1 MTNRI
6 VKYHNDVN
14 TVSLRNFSAAEIDIF
29 MAIFSSMR
37 DKGGDRVVFTFDE
50 IKKLIHWKAKNND
63 RFLSLLKSSYDKLL
77 HCTIKTGNDEEWTS
91 FVVFTE
97 YTVSKPKS
105 EVAIAVNSKFYYV
118 LNALISNFTRFELEE
133 FISFKSTYAKE
144 FYRRM
149 KQFKSTGIW
158 IASFD
163 EFKRIMDIPEK
174 YDIDKINKKVLNPI
188 IAELGDKYQLEIVK
202 LYEKSGRGRPAV
214 SGFKFTFSKDINH
227 GNAAEAIDVEA
238 KALPAKSEKQKALK
252 APDPSTPKK
261 PQKPDM
267 ELNERVYLMRTL
279 RVRDKKFKD
288 QINMLKIINIIYDP
302 ESGLDVEVKNMDDEY
317 INTMHFNSVRLW
329 DKYFNAYVVN

>member
-1 MTNRI
+1 
-6 VKYHNDVN
+6 
-14 TVSLRNFSAAEIDIF
+14 
-29 MAIFSSMR
+29 
-37 DKGGDRVVFTFDE
+37 
-50 IKKLIHWKAKNND
+50 
-63 RFLSLLKSSYDKLL
+63 
-77 HCTIKTGNDEEWTS
+77 
-91 FVVFTE
+91 
-97 YTVSKPKS
+97 
-105 EVAIAVNSKFYYV
+105 
-118 LNALISNFTRFELEE
+118 
-133 FISFKSTYAKE
+133 
-144 FYRRM
+144 
-149 KQFKSTGIW
+149 
-158 IASFD
+158 
-163 EFKRIMDIPEK
+163 MDIPEK
-174 YDIDKINKKVLNPI
+174 YNIDKINKKILIPI
-188 IAELGDKYQLEIVK
+188 MNELGDKYELKIVK
-202 LYEKSGRGRPAV
+202 QYDNKKRGRPSV
-214 SGFKFTFSKDINH
+214 CGFTFTFSKDISH